1 MFIFFFIFLLVKI
14 NQQLYN
20 KAELYFRQHD
30 HRMMLAFNLMGQN
43 TISLLLGKEND
54 IITIDSLSKSV
65 GDKVTTPMVKMNL

>member
-1 MFIFFFIFLLVKI
+1 
-14 NQQLYN
+14 
-20 KAELYFRQHD
+20 
-30 HRMMLAFNLMGQN
+30 MMLAFNLMGQN